1 MVNRFN
7 PGHQEPTTV
16 RRIDQTEHQHSHSHT
31 HTHSQQQNQSKL
43 SQNHQTNKIQ
53 KFNNTSHRS
62 FRNRKGSKT
71 MFYNQISTNE
81 HTQPIDETSPPTVR
95 SHYHLSRDELVRGI
109 ANRLIFS
116 QVYIYVY
123 LTMIILSLMTILVSI
138 LSSHCGSVTFYV
150 LEVLINTAMI
160 LEVSIRLVAFG
171 KLLILEVKVKYIGLR
186 DHCDLPNGRGPGCD
200 HPGRSKPY
208 PIHPIGSD
216 PEKEW
221 EEHLYKDRTD
231 RSGRCDSQCRFN

>member
-1 MVNRFN
+1 
-7 PGHQEPTTV
+7 
-16 RRIDQTEHQHSHSHT
+16 
-31 HTHSQQQNQSKL
+31 
-43 SQNHQTNKIQ
+43 
-53 KFNNTSHRS
+53 
-62 FRNRKGSKT
+62 

-171 KLLILEVKVKYIGLR
+171 KKFWKSKLNILDCVITVICLMTMIILFWKGCQAKREEVLDVIILVVRNLIQFIRLALILR
-186 DHCDLPNGRGPGCD
+186 
-200 HPGRSKPY
+200 
-208 PIHPIGSD
+208 
-216 PEKEW
+216 
-221 EEHLYKDRTD
+221 
-231 RSGRCDSQCRFN
+231 RSGKSIFTRIEPIDLEGVIHSADSTSLMLDMDDDEEEYAFGRQARFSVMNRPNNQSNPKDQVPFFADQD